1 MMCGN
6 CNSTKKLWASCGS
19 RYCNRCGSHRNAE
32 WLEKRMV
39 DMLPIPH
46 YMVTLTIPEHLRNIF
61 YHNQKLCYGLMFSES
76 IQALKDALKTEWGEH
91 VQTGFAAFLHT
102 WAQNLSYHPHVHI
115 LVPAGGLSDDEMEWI
130 MPERK
135 DWLCNFRIISS
146 LFKGKLCDA
155 LLNAFEKGKLTWPKN
170 QKEPGNREVCRRFLL
185 GQKKIHWRVDI
196 SLPQGGPTGAFD
208 YLARYVFRSAIG
220 NNRILDANKD
230 HVDIAVK
237 DRETH
242 QMKKVKLTTG
252 EFLKRIAYH
261 ILPKGFTRV
270 RWYGFLACAKRK
282 LKTSIIRGI
291 LQNTQLAISEKGF
304 LKMKKSLR
312 ERLASKLCQHC
323 KKVKMTFHHFTSGL
337 QVRAR
342 GHSALSARYHGKVHL
357 PVAPS

>member
-1 MMCGN
+1 MICGN
-6 CNSTKKLWASCGS
+6 CDSTKKFSASCGS

-46 YMVTLTIPEHLRNIF
+46 YMVTFTIPDHLRNLF
-61 YHNQKLCYGLMFSES
+61 YHNQKLCYGLMFSEG
-76 IQALKDALKTEWGEH
+76 IQALKAALKTEWGEH

-102 WAQNLSYHPHVHI
+102 WAQNLSYHPHLHV
-115 LVPAGGLSDDEMEWI
+115 LVPAGGLSDDDMEWI
-130 MPERK
+130 MPEKK
-135 DWLCNFRIISS
+135 DWLCHFRVISS

-155 LLNAFEKGKLTWPKN
+155 LLHAFDEGKLNWPQN
-170 QKEPGNREVCRRFLL
+170 QKVPDSIDACKRFLL
-185 GQKKIHWRVDI
+185 GKKNIHWRVNI

-237 DRETH
+237 NRETH
-242 QMKKVKLTTG
+242 QIEKVKLTTR
-252 EFLKRIAYH
+252 EFLKRIGYH

-270 RWYGFLACAKRK
+270 RWFGFLACAKRK

-291 LQNTQLAISEKGF
+291 LHNTQLAISEKGF
-304 LKMKKSLR
+304 LKMRKSLR
-312 ERLASKLCQHC
+312 ERLASQLCQQC
-323 KKVKMTFHHFTSGL
+323 KKVKMKFHHFTTGL
-337 QVRAR
+337 QVRMR
-342 GHSALSARYHGKVHL
+342 DRTALNSRYHGHIHFGV
-357 PVAPS
+357 PSS